1 MIKTIR
7 IPKDRVNVLKSCLRN
22 IKEKTKTK
30 ISVDENLIEIKG
42 EALNVWKAKDII
54 TAIGRGFSPMNSFLL
69 LEDEKYLEVI
79 NLKTYTNTKKSI
91 LRIKGRIIGKN
102 GKCRK
107 KIENL
112 TSSKISVYGHT
123 VSIIADSGKIP
134 EIKNAMT
141 MLIKGMKHEKVYGY
155 LRRVKKYD

>member
-1 MIKTIR
+1 
-7 IPKDRVNVLKSCLRN
+7 
-22 IKEKTKTK
+22 EKTETK
-30 ISVDENLIEIKG
+30 VSIDENLVEIEG

-79 NLKTYTNTKKSI
+79 NLKAYTHTKKSI
-91 LRIKGRIIGKN
+91 LRIKGRIIGKE

-107 KIENL
+107 KIENM
-112 TSSKISVYGHT
+112 TNSKISVYGHT
-123 VSIIADSGKIP
+123 VSIIGDSEKIP
-134 EIKNAMT
+134 EIKNAIN
-141 MLIKGMKHEKVYGY
+141 MLIKGIKHEKVYGY